1 LVRKFLYFIAVMIV
15 LVISAGIVYTLY
27 GSELIRWVSVPS
39 TPFVAPKPIAINAY
53 ARRDM
58 WIAHPDSPGNPAL
71 WLPKGAVA
79 PTKKGNAAVFFI
91 HPTSFLNGDGW
102 NATLDDADTAS
113 RAALFVRGQA
123 SVFNGVGDIWA
134 PRYRQATF
142 GAFLTEKP
150 EAKMAIDAAYA
161 DVARAFDQFVE
172 EAGDRPI
179 ILAGHSQGSLHL
191 TRLIREK
198 ISGRPIQ
205 GRIVA
210 AYVIGWPVSI
220 EADLPALSMLGCA
233 RPDQKGCII
242 SYQSF
247 AEPAGGEDII
257 AAYDATLGF
266 TGQPRKGTRILCTN
280 PLTGA
285 QGGDAPNTANL
296 GTLKNK
302 EDFSDGDLVPALVP
316 ARCDARGLLL
326 IGMPPEMGPYVLPG
340 NNYHVYDYSLFWA
353 NVRADVAR
361 RVVGKR

>member
-1 LVRKFLYFIAVMIV
+1 LVRKFLYLVATIIV
-15 LVISAGIVYTLY
+15 LVLGAAIVYSLY
-27 GSELIRWVSVPS
+27 GAELIRWVSVPS
-39 TPFVAPKPIAINAY
+39 APFVAPKPVAMNAY
-53 ARRDM
+53 VKADM
-58 WIAHPDSPGNPAL
+58 WVARPDIPGNPAL
-71 WLPKGAVA
+71 WLPKGAAA
-79 PTKKGNAAVFFI
+79 PPKKGNAAVFFI

-102 NATLDDADTAS
+102 NATLDDPDTS
-113 RAALFVRGQA
+113 TRAALFVRGQA

-142 GAFLTEKP
+142 GAFLTDKP

-161 DVARAFDQFVE
+161 DVALAFDQFVE

-210 AYVIGWPVSI
+210 AYVIGWPVSM
-220 EADLPALSMLGCA
+220 EADFPALSMAGCT

-242 SYQSF
+242 SFQSF

-257 AAYDATLGF
+257 AAYDATTGF
-266 TGQPRKGTRILCTN
+266 TGLPRKGTRILCTN

-285 QGGDAPNTANL
+285 QGGTAAATANL
-296 GTLKNK
+296 GMLKNK
-302 EDFSDGDLVPALVP
+302 EDFSDGELIPSLIP

-326 IGMPPEMGPYVLPG
+326 IGDPPALGPYVLPG

-353 NVRADVAR
+353 NLRADVAR
-361 RVVGKR
+361 RMGGKR